1 MIIINST
8 DLVISD
14 DVSNVVHELGH
25 MVNILVVSRVI
36 FGLNTIRNC
45 SKLVL
50 DPTEGAGKDSVQDR
64 TRVNQGDRH
73 EQVRTSHGFL

>member
-36 FGLNTIRNC
+36 FGLNTIRNS

-50 DPTEGAGKDSVQDR
+50 DPTEGAGKGLVQDR
-64 TRVNQGDRH
+64 TRVN
-73 EQVRTSHGFL
+73 